1 VVEHV
6 TFNHGVE
13 GSSPS
18 ALTKENLVQPGHVGR
33 PTANSVAPP
42 FICEKFTR
50 ERWLSESLA
59 TEYFERYPKDRYQT
73 EVDIWRNP
81 QSADIDDKAAEW
93 NR

>member
-1 VVEHV
+1 L
-6 TFNHGVE
+6 
-13 GSSPS
+13 SSPD
-18 ALTKENLVQPGHVGR
+18 TWGR

-59 TEYFERYPKDRYQT
+59 TEYFERYPKDPYQT
-73 EVDIWRNP
+73 EVEIWRDL

-93 NR
+93 NRLLKARE